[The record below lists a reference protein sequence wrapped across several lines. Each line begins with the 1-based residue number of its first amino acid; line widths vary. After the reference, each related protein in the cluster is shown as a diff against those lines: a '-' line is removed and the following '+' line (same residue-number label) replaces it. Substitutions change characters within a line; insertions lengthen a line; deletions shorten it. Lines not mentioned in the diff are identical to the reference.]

1 MNDSVTRQAVVYQ
14 LQYDLHRYIMSLGT
28 FYLSYE
34 YTLEFILLFSKGDS
48 YRALQYSGEAK
59 HTVTGLSIYAF
70 SPLYSVV

>member
-1 MNDSVTRQAVVYQ
+1 MNESVTRQAVVYQ

-48 YRALQYSGEAK
+48 YRALQ
-59 HTVTGLSIYAF
+59 
-70 SPLYSVV
+70 